1 MSSVAE
7 TIRAAGG
14 VFVTGTDT
22 EVGKT
27 VAAACLVRA
36 LDGEYWKP
44 VQAGIADGTDTETV
58 RRLTGLDG
66 ARLHASTYELNA
78 PLSPHQAARLDAVT
92 IRMAAFTRPAAGRP
106 VVVEGAGGVLVPLN
120 DTALMIDL
128 MEQLGLPVILVARS
142 TLGTINHSLLSLQ
155 ALRRRRLA
163 VLGVIINGPPNPANQ
178 QAVAAFGRV
187 TVLAALPILDPLD
200 QAAVAGAGAALAD
213 ALAGTEA
220 QDQAEA
226 EAEAEA

>member
-7 TIRAAGG
+7 TIGAAGG

-44 VQAGIADGTDTETV
+44 VQAGLADGTDTETV
-58 RRLTGLDG
+58 RRLTGLDE
-66 ARLHASTYELNA
+66 ARLHASTYALNA
-78 PLSPHQAARLDAVT
+78 PLSPHEAARLDAVT
-92 IRMAAFTRPAAGRP
+92 IRLAAFTLPVAERP

-120 DTALMIDL
+120 DSTLMIDL
-128 MEQLGLPVILVARS
+128 MEHLGLPVILVARS

-163 VLGVIINGPPNPANQ
+163 VLGVIINGPANPANEA
-178 QAVAAFGRV
+178 AVAEFGRV
-187 TVLAALPILDPLD
+187 TVLASLPILDPLTE
-200 QAAVAGAGAALAD
+200 AAVTRAGNDLAVS
-213 ALAGTEA
+213 L
-220 QDQAEA
+220 AEA
-226 EAEAEA
+226 SA

>member
-7 TIRAAGG
+7 TIRTSGG

-22 EVGKT
+22 DVGKT

-36 LDGEYWKP
+36 LDGDYWKP
-44 VQAGIADGTDTETV
+44 VQAGLADGTDTETV
-58 RRLTGLDG
+58 RRLTGLDEG
-66 ARLHASTYELNA
+66 RLHASTYALTA
-78 PLSPHQAARLDAVT
+78 PLSPHEAARRDAVT
-92 IRMAAFTRPAAGRP
+92 IRMAAFTRPAAERP
-106 VVVEGAGGVLVPLN
+106 LVVEGAGGVLVPLN

-142 TLGTINHSLLSLQ
+142 TLGTINHSLLSLE

-163 VLGVIINGPPNPANQ
+163 VLGVIINGPPGPANVA
-178 QAVAAFGRV
+178 AVVAFGRV

-200 QAAVAGAGAALAD
+200 KAAVARAGAELAAALA
-213 ALAGTEA
+213 EA
-220 QDQAEA
+220 QT
-226 EAEAEA
+226 